1 MQEYLPSPMF
11 FEVYAHGD
19 YVLTVEASI
28 PNGIVYL
35 EAVSIIRQSGGIEVL
50 KKLNNAGISAR
61 KFIPDAI
68 ELYPEE
74 D

>member
-1 MQEYLPSPMF
+1 MMEVLPNPMF

-28 PNGIVYL
+28 PNGDVYL
-35 EAVSIIRQSGGIEVL
+35 EAVSIIRHSGGVQVL
-50 KKLNNAGISAR
+50 KKLRNAGINAR
-61 KFIPDAI
+61 KFIPDPI